1 MPKLIYTN
9 ERGQSIEMGDSA
21 PLLVTKINGL
31 GGVKNNIQ
39 KQVAPYQDGSTIAGA
54 TLDDRELYIEGVI
67 LAANI
72 DSYRRQLLQ
81 VFNPK
86 LTGTLRYE
94 RGQVVKEIGCKPEI
108 GPSFPSNYGK
118 SGQIFSMTLLCP
130 MPFWLDT
137 YTESEEMA
145 DWVGGLAFPLQL
157 PMMFAGRS
165 TKVNTVLHNAG
176 DVETPLTFEF
186 IGPCTN
192 PKVIN
197 ADTGEFIK
205 VNRELAEYEKLVI
218 TTDFG
223 RKRVRLFN
231 LYTGEETNAFNYI
244 DLGSTFFQL
253 QPGNNQLSY
262 DADIGKETAK
272 VWIRWRNRYLGV

>member
-1 MPKLIYTN
+1 MARLTYVN
-9 ERGQSIEMGDSA
+9 ERGQSLTFGDSA
-21 PLLVTKINGL
+21 PLLVTKIEGL
-31 GGVKNNIQ
+31 GSVQNRIQ
-39 KQVAPYQDGSTIAGA
+39 KQQAPYQDGSTVTGK
-54 TLDDRELYIEGVI
+54 TLSERELVIEGVI
-67 LAANI
+67 LAK
-72 DSYRRQLLQ
+72 DKEVYRRQLLR

-94 RGQVVKEIGCKPEI
+94 RGTVVKEISCVPELA
-108 GPSFPSNYGK
+108 PAFPSNM
-118 SGQIFSMTLLCP
+118 QQPHQLFLITLLCP
-130 MPFWLDT
+130 TPFWLDT
-137 YTESEEMA
+137 FTESEEMA
-145 DWVGGLAFPLQL
+145 DWIGGLAFPLQL

-165 TKVNTVLHNAG
+165 TRVNTVLHNAG

-205 VNRELAEYEKLVI
+205 INKELAEYEKLII

-223 RKRVRLFN
+223 RKRVRLLN
-231 LYTGEETNAFNYI
+231 IYTGEESNAFNYI
-244 DLGSTFFQL
+244 DLDSIFFQL
-253 QPGNNQLSY
+253 QPGDNQLSY
-262 DADIGKETAK
+262 DADLGKESAK